1 MKKLLLTTA
10 FASLMAVSASTFAA
24 TTGAVDNTNSMPMPN
39 STTHMKGQVAGKMMR
54 DQMEV
59 DARRLNLTTEQRTK
73 IKELMKE
80 SKMELDKKIRNEL
93 DDKQKVEFDKIQAEH
108 KAAWEK
114 HKSTN

>member
-1 MKKLLLTTA
+1 MKKLILNTA
-10 FASLMAVSASTFAA
+10 LASLMAVSATTFAA

-39 STTHMKGQVAGKMMR
+39 TTHMKGQVAGKMMR

-59 DARRLNLTTEQRTK
+59 DAKRLNLTTEQRTK